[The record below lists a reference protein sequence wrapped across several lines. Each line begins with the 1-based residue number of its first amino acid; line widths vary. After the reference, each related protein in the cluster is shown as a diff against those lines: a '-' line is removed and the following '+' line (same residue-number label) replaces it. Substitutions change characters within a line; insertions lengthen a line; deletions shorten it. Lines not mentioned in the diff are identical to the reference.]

1 MKNFGEEE
9 LKHELLLTTRQAT
22 KIGNSIDNKMSRI
35 IKISKPQ
42 ISKTIQSGESFG
54 FAQVI

>member
-1 MKNFGEEE
+1 M
-9 LKHELLLTTRQAT
+9 LTTRQAT
-22 KIGNSIDNKMSRI
+22 KIGNSIDNKMSRN